1 MNTTALH
8 WYAVFKI
15 LSNPLLF
22 ISRFAMSQKFY
33 PVSGRNWFTLD
44 TVQLQSN
51 GSTANFLGRRGIYAP
66 AEYSFHCQTVNSF
79 RDALLVPNS
88 TAGNTTEWRLNFID
102 FQVQV
107 LHLHP
112 VTQYPCS
119 NASSPFIMENVFF
132 FFFSNQV
139 SVKSFMFIGCFLHLI
154 LRYRFR
160 ASVCP
165 TEQISPT
172 PVTAQVSSLQGF
184 GWDCWPHCSCS
195 TFLCTVCTWSCSWTR
210 WIDLMTLKVHRF
222 QCLSRSEEV
231 THTKRTH
238 FSVLQCLLINHGLRS
253 PFFFCRFCAVGP
265 FSLNMFVSQID
276 LLSDIPPRKYSF
288 LNLST
293 AVFGI
298 SLP

>member
-1 MNTTALH
+1 MNTNALH

-107 LHLHP
+107 LHLLP

-132 FFFSNQV
+132 FFLVIRCLLSLLCSSGVFCIWFYATDSGLRFVQRNKFLLRQWLRR
-139 SVKSFMFIGCFLHLI
+139 FLHSRDLDG
-154 LRYRFR
+154 
-160 ASVCP
+160 
-165 TEQISPT
+165 
-172 PVTAQVSSLQGF
+172 TADLTAHALHFCVRSAHDHAVEHDGSI
-184 GWDCWPHCSCS
+184 WWP
-195 TFLCTVCTWSCSWTR
+195 
-210 WIDLMTLKVHRF
+210 
-222 QCLSRSEEV
+222 
-231 THTKRTH
+231 
-238 FSVLQCLLINHGLRS
+238 
-253 PFFFCRFCAVGP
+253 
-265 FSLNMFVSQID
+265 
-276 LLSDIPPRKYSF
+276 
-288 LNLST
+288 
-293 AVFGI
+293 
-298 SLP
+298 

>member
-1 MNTTALH
+1 MNTNALH

-132 FFFSNQV
+132 FFLVIRCLLSLYVHRVFSA
-139 SVKSFMFIGCFLHLI
+139 FDFTL
-154 LRYRFR
+154 
-160 ASVCP
+160 
-165 TEQISPT
+165 QI
-172 PVTAQVSSLQGF
+172 QGF
-184 GWDCWPHCSCS
+184 GLSNGTNFSYASDCAGFFTPGIWMGLLTSLLMLYIFVYGLHMIMQLNTMDRFDDPKGPSISVPQSEWRSHTHKTHTLLS
-195 TFLCTVCTWSCSWTR
+195 TSVPPYKSWTQESILVLSLLCSWA
-210 WIDLMTLKVHRF
+210 
-222 QCLSRSEEV
+222 
-231 THTKRTH
+231 
-238 FSVLQCLLINHGLRS
+238 
-253 PFFFCRFCAVGP
+253 FFFEYVC
-265 FSLNMFVSQID
+265 
-276 LLSDIPPRKYSF
+276 
-288 LNLST
+288 
-293 AVFGI
+293 
-298 SLP
+298 